1 MKVVK
6 VELVAADVG
15 GEELVNLKVEKGYS
29 PFSFSSWLCPCEA
42 NRGESDSESILDSH
56 SRKGSDLNQSD
67 ESLSVHSSVEVGKS
81 PCSRWPS
88 IGQLSL
94 SFEGSPISEY
104 LGR

>member
-42 NRGESDSESILDSH
+42 IRGESDSESILDSH

-67 ESLSVHSSVEVGKS
+67 GSDHSSEEVGKR
-81 PCSRWPS
+81 PCSKWPS
-88 IGQLSL
+88 IDQLSP
-94 SFEGSPISEY
+94 SSEGSPILEY
-104 LGR
+104 LGG